1 MRLVLVYVLN
11 VIAASEGESGAF
23 LGPRAHYL
31 CAGDGAAG
39 DLAADALVYGA
50 GTLKNVSTLQANQV
64 ALVDA
69 GVFPVLLRL
78 LHGCCDNTGNG
89 GGGGGGGGGRDRPK
103 SASSRPRSASQRP
116 RPAAGVVGMG
126 AGMTAAAAGGG
137 GGNGM
142 AAEAGG
148 EANEAAQLTVQLTG
162 TLRNLVVLSGHVGLL
177 LRDARAVATLTAL
190 VRRFVA
196 HAELMLNV
204 ARIFS
209 KLSMDDA
216 ARRVLGKDEE
226 TLRQLLQLLRVHPDH
241 SAMVRS
247 SSLAL
252 RCSIHVKRWRDL
264 CAVITAPP
272 QPHHRRMRWP
282 SLVNRITKQQP
293 APVVVLNALGDTDV
307 TATVAVWVTTIINT
321 RLLRGIRRAG
331 GACCVHHGQPDGGQ
345 QSPASHSG
353 TAAGRRGP
361 LRRTARPLHMASTRG
376 VRPAAVVRRARASR

>member
-1 MRLVLVYVLN
+1 MAYFVSGLVVCVC
-11 VIAASEGESGAF
+11 V
-23 LGPRAHYL
+23 

-78 LHGCCDNTGNG
+78 LHDCCGSTGNG
-89 GGGGGGGGGRDRPK
+89 GGGGVGGGGGGGRERPK

-126 AGMTAAAAGGG
+126 AGMTAVAAVAAAGGSRTG
-137 GGNGM
+137 
-142 AAEAGG
+142 ADSGG

-177 LRDARAVATLTAL
+177 LRDARAMGTLTAL
-190 VRRFVA
+190 VGRFVA

-247 SSLAL
+247 SSFAL
-252 RCSIHVKRWRDL
+252 RMLHPYETQPWR
-264 CAVITAPP
+264 VY
-272 QPHHRRMRWP
+272 
-282 SLVNRITKQQP
+282 
-293 APVVVLNALGDTDV
+293 G
-307 TATVAVWVTTIINT
+307 
-321 RLLRGIRRAG
+321 
-331 GACCVHHGQPDGGQ
+331 HHGTSPDIMVACGG
-345 QSPASHSG
+345 
-353 TAAGRRGP
+353 
-361 LRRTARPLHMASTRG
+361 
-376 VRPAAVVRRARASR
+376 